1 MSYQLSN
8 KTKELLSKRI
18 GIPYEKL
25 IQMEDEEID
34 AYIEQK
40 TGKKTRIA
48 LNQNATQGLCCYMNS
63 LGQVTAN
70 SYIFPGRSS
79 DQHLSRTQAFRIIR
93 HASEQLHFE
102 NKLSCHSMRKT
113 FGYHAWKCGTPPAV
127 LMDIYNHSSYAITK
141 RYLGIEQDDKDDVFL
156 HLNL

>member
-40 TGKKTRIA
+40 TGKK
-48 LNQNATQGLCCYMNS
+48 
-63 LGQVTAN
+63 
-70 SYIFPGRSS
+70 
-79 DQHLSRTQAFRIIR
+79 
-93 HASEQLHFE
+93 
-102 NKLSCHSMRKT
+102 
-113 FGYHAWKCGTPPAV
+113 
-127 LMDIYNHSSYAITK
+127 IT
-141 RYLGIEQDDKDDVFL
+141 IE
-156 HLNL
+156 

>member
-40 TGKKTRIA
+40 TGKKITWPKVD
-48 LNQNATQGLCCYMNS
+48 GLPIRTIED
-63 LGQVTAN
+63 V
-70 SYIFPGRSS
+70 
-79 DQHLSRTQAFRIIR
+79 DQR
-93 HASEQLHFE
+93 
-102 NKLSCHSMRKT
+102 
-113 FGYHAWKCGTPPAV
+113 
-127 LMDIYNHSSYAITK
+127 MDEMVSKEDSGWD
-141 RYLGIEQDDKDDVFL
+141 R
-156 HLNL
+156 

>member
-40 TGKKTRIA
+40 TEKKITWPKGA
-48 LNQNATQGLCCYMNS
+48 KVDGLPIRTIED
-63 LGQVTAN
+63 V
-70 SYIFPGRSS
+70 
-79 DQHLSRTQAFRIIR
+79 DQR
-93 HASEQLHFE
+93 
-102 NKLSCHSMRKT
+102 
-113 FGYHAWKCGTPPAV
+113 
-127 LMDIYNHSSYAITK
+127 MDEMVSKEDSGWD
-141 RYLGIEQDDKDDVFL
+141 R
-156 HLNL
+156 